1 LTIKADFTEEEWN
14 QILQAPILVGFYVIF
29 SDPNFLGM
37 FNEFKALFK
46 TIFEQPIPDAASEF
60 VTSIVEDID
69 DRAMNPEE
77 LPDSDKLRKDKLEY
91 KLAKMLGEIEDVAIL
106 IEAKA
111 SPQKAAGFKVWLFG
125 VAKGVSEASKEDS
138 RFGFG
143 GELVSKKEKRALN
156 KLKFVLRI

>member
-1 LTIKADFTEEEWN
+1 
-14 QILQAPILVGFYVIF
+14 
-29 SDPNFLGM
+29 M

-77 LPDSDKLRKDKLEY
+77 LPDRDKLRKDKLEY

-106 IEAKA
+106 IENKA
-111 SPQKAAGFKVWLFG
+111 SSQDAAGFKVWLFG

>member
-1 LTIKADFTEEEWN
+1 
-14 QILQAPILVGFYVIF
+14 
-29 SDPNFLGM
+29 M
-37 FNEFKALFK
+37 
-46 TIFEQPIPDAASEF
+46 
-60 VTSIVEDID
+60 EDID

-77 LPDSDKLRKDKLEY
+77 LPDSDKSRKDKLEY

-111 SPQKAAGFKVWLFG
+111 SPQEAAGFKVWLFG
-125 VAKGVSEASKEDS
+125 VAKGGSEASKEDS

-143 GELVSKKEKRALN
+143 GELVSMKEKRALN

>member
-1 LTIKADFTEEEWN
+1 MEPDPAS
-14 QILQAPILVGFYVIF
+14 
-29 SDPNFLGM
+29 SDPGRFLCNFLSDANFLGM

-60 VTSIVEDID
+60 VTSIVDDID

-111 SPQKAAGFKVWLFG
+111 SPQEAAGFKVWLFG

-138 RFGFG
+138 SFGFG